1 MERCVSSCAAYGR
14 VCPCAAR
21 AAGRAACRA
30 TEKLYADDSKLFR
43 ERPKYDLIDADDLI
57 IQEKLGEGGFS
68 LVHHV
73 VLMNRHENNKAGEQK
88 GQHLAIKYLK
98 RKIMVNQHSF
108 ELGAADLATEA
119 NFLATLSHPN
129 IVKLYGVT
137 AGSVETN
144 VASGKECGFFIIVDL
159 LTETLEARIK
169 RWHDTTD
176 HGNVISRM
184 SHDFKEKRRQA
195 LMERLST
202 AAELVDAMIYLH
214 SKNIVYRDLKPDNI
228 GFDVNGT
235 LKLFDFGLAKELRQ
249 KHLDGTY
256 KLTGNTG
263 SRRYMAPE
271 VAMEKR
277 YDKSVDVY
285 SFGILLHELTSLE
298 KPFDGYSATRHM
310 KEVVMGGERP
320 KLDTASTSWFPV
332 QLHWLIQKCWSPAPS
347 DRPTFAA
354 VKEALVD
361 ILNESPKTP
370 GKFRRPRPVSIGEH
384 PTSTGSK
391 NLAVP
396 LPNPI
401 TAKNGDDLPDF
412 RSLKPAVKPSRQT
425 KSLGFLRKN

>member
-1 MERCVSSCAAYGR
+1 
-14 VCPCAAR
+14 
-21 AAGRAACRA
+21 
-30 TEKLYADDSKLFR
+30 
-43 ERPKYDLIDADDLI
+43 
-57 IQEKLGEGGFS
+57 
-68 LVHHV
+68 
-73 VLMNRHENNKAGEQK
+73 
-88 GQHLAIKYLK
+88 
-98 RKIMVNQHSF
+98 
-108 ELGAADLATEA
+108 
-119 NFLATLSHPN
+119 
-129 IVKLYGVT
+129 
-137 AGSVETN
+137 
-144 VASGKECGFFIIVDL
+144 
-159 LTETLEARIK
+159 
-169 RWHDTTD
+169 
-176 HGNVISRM
+176 
-184 SHDFKEKRRQA
+184 
-195 LMERLST
+195 
-202 AAELVDAMIYLH
+202 
-214 SKNIVYRDLKPDNI
+214 
-228 GFDVNGT
+228 
-235 LKLFDFGLAKELRQ
+235 
-249 KHLDGTY
+249 
-256 KLTGNTG
+256 
-263 SRRYMAPE
+263 
-271 VAMEKR
+271 MEKR

-391 NLAVP
+391 NPSVP